1 MLFILTNMPAQE
13 QEQKVSFVEEL
24 SDRIIALRHKKERV
38 DFQVQGYPIQCVWVP
53 HVDLLEN
60 GGLEVT
66 IPGANV
72 YFSWESD
79 EKAME
84 SLTTRNWQHGGHG
97 DLGKHWLEFE
107 DLGLIRRAP
116 RQRQVQA

>member
-1 MLFILTNMPAQE
+1 MPVQE
-13 QEQKVSFVEEL
+13 QEQQQISFVEEL
-24 SDRIIALRHKKERV
+24 SDRLIALSGRRERL
-38 DFQVQGYPIQCVWVP
+38 DFQVQGYLIHCIWFRIGQWF
-53 HVDLLEN
+53 EE

-84 SLTTRNWQHGGHG
+84 SLTTRNWRHGGHG

-116 RQRQVQA
+116 RQQQRQRQAQA